1 MYTIKDFLCYVKP
14 YEKTDPL
21 FEKEVDI
28 RQAVCLTRTG
38 CLSIKKRTTG
48 KVHNEPMAGK

>member
-48 KVHNEPMAGK
+48 KGHNEPMAGK